1 MADARAKVLFIS
13 SQPFFQWRGSP
24 IRVGF
29 DVQALAESGYAV
41 DLLTLRIGE
50 PREIPGVR
58 VLRVA
63 NPFRRRNIA
72 IGPSLSKLFFDV
84 LLLFRGLGLAIR
96 NRYAAV
102 HGVEDAGLVALAIA
116 RLTGAKFV
124 FEKHSDPASYRKK
137 ALRNMVMAA
146 YAVVE
151 RFMVRRADAVIGT
164 GPGLVAQA
172 RKLGARGPVHH
183 IFDIPS
189 SLARAAPEQA
199 AAARQ
204 KFLRAPDELLVLYV
218 GSFAVYQGMD
228 LMFDAMPAVFR
239 GSARARWIVIGGAP
253 LEIEQR
259 KAWLANWNIEERVS
273 FPGKIHPDALAAYLA
288 AADILLSPRISGVNT
303 PLKLLDYC
311 KAGRAIVATDN
322 SANRQILNEE
332 CALFAPPRPEPFAG
346 AILRLLEDGALRAR
360 LGRGALR
367 LFEEEYNYDRFKE
380 RLAACYAGLWG
391 GAV

>member
-1 MADARAKVLFIS
+1 MADGRERILFIS

-29 DVQALAESGYAV
+29 DVQALAETGYAV
-41 DLLTLRIGE
+41 DLLTLPLGA

-58 VLRVA
+58 ILRVG
-63 NPFRRRNIA
+63 NPLRLNNIA
-72 IGPSLSKLFFDV
+72 IGPSLSKLLFDA
-84 LLLFRGLGLAIR
+84 LLFFRGLGLAVR
-96 NRYAAV
+96 NRYKVV

-137 ALRNMVMAA
+137 VLRNLVMAS
-146 YAVVE
+146 YAAVE
-151 RFMVRRADAVIGT
+151 RFMVRRADATIGT

-172 RKLGARGPVHH
+172 EKLGARGPVHH

-189 SLARAAPEQA
+189 SLARAAPDQVE
-199 AAARQ
+199 AARRS
-204 KFLRAPDELLVLYV
+204 LVRAPDEILVLYV
-218 GSFAVYQGMD
+218 GSFAAYQGID
-228 LMFDAMPAVFR
+228 LMFDAMPPVFR
-239 GSARARWIVIGGAP
+239 RSARARWVVVGGAP

-259 KAWLANWNIEERVS
+259 KAWLANWNIEERVA
-273 FPGKIHPDALAAYLA
+273 FPGKIHPDELAACLE

-332 CALFAPPRPEPFAG
+332 CALFAPPGPEAFAD
-346 AILRLLEDGALRAR
+346 AILRLIEDNALRER
-360 LGRGALR
+360 LGRGAFR
-367 LFEEEYNYDRFKE
+367 LFEEKYNYGRFKE
-380 RLAACYAGLWG
+380 LLAACYAGL
-391 GAV
+391 

>member
-41 DLLTLRIGE
+41 DLLTLGIGE

-116 RLTGAKFV
+116 RLTGARFV

-172 RKLGARGPVHH
+172 RKLGARGAVHH

-189 SLARAAPEQA
+189 SLARAAPEQV

-204 KFLRAPDELLVLYV
+204 KFLRAPDEILVLYV

-273 FPGKIHPDALAAYLA
+273 FPGKIHPDELAAYLA

-332 CALFAPPRPEPFAG
+332 CALFAPPQPEPFAG
-346 AILRLLEDGALRAR
+346 AILRLLEDGALRDR

>member
-1 MADARAKVLFIS
+1 MADGRERILFIS

-29 DVQALAESGYAV
+29 NVQALAETGYAV
-41 DLLTLRIGE
+41 DLLTLPLGA

-58 VLRVA
+58 ILRVG
-63 NPFRRRNIA
+63 NPLRLNNIA
-72 IGPSLSKLFFDV
+72 IGPSLSKLLFDA
-84 LLLFRGLGLAIR
+84 LLFFRGLVLAVR
-96 NRYAAV
+96 NRYKVV

-137 ALRNMVMAA
+137 ALRNLVMAS
-146 YAVVE
+146 YAAVE
-151 RFMVRRADAVIGT
+151 RFMVRRADATIGT

-172 RKLGARGPVHH
+172 EKLGARGPVHH

-189 SLARAAPEQA
+189 SLARAAPDQVE
-199 AAARQ
+199 AARR
-204 KFLRAPDELLVLYV
+204 KLVRAPGDILVLYV
-218 GSFAVYQGMD
+218 GSFAAYQGID
-228 LMFDAMPAVFR
+228 LMFDAMPPVFR
-239 GSARARWIVIGGAP
+239 RSARARWVVVGGAP

-259 KAWLANWNIEERVS
+259 KAWLANWNIEERVA
-273 FPGKIHPDALAAYLA
+273 FPGKIHPDELAACLE

-332 CALFAPPRPEPFAG
+332 CALFAPPGPEAFAD
-346 AILRLLEDGALRAR
+346 AILRLIEDNALRER
-360 LGRGALR
+360 LGRGAFR
-367 LFEEEYNYDRFKE
+367 LFEEKYNYGRFKE
-380 RLAACYAGLWG
+380 LLAACYAGL
-391 GAV
+391 